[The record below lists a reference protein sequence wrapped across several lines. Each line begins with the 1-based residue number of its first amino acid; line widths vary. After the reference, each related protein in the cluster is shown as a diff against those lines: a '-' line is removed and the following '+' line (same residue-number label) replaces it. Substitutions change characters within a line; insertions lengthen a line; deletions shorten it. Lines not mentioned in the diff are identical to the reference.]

1 MKKTYTNPEFET
13 VKVQGESFL
22 DLSFDTSN
30 DDDEPNFNGGT
41 EAEIPED
48 GKVDDGIFQQIKTPN
63 YFRCFFILI
72 LLL

>member
-48 GKVDDGIFQQIKTPN
+48 GKVDDGIF
-63 YFRCFFILI
+63 
-72 LLL
+72 